1 MIVLHSKIHI
11 KKQQVSYTTMSVLLS
26 KQVDVKKIKYSE
38 VKVLQSG
45 AKSVYLSHDGCKL
58 MVQTPVLNLP
68 YGVNDSTTFNAK
80 FKKDI
85 KTKKDDV
92 DEAKKYDITVSFKGM
107 QENPKIKAF
116 HDKLREIEEKIVDDA
131 FTNRQLWFKNNYN
144 NNRDVVLSMFTPM
157 VKMDKDKETGEVVNK
172 YPPTF
177 KVKIPYDAKEDKF
190 GFDAYDMDNNEIDF
204 ASIVNNLKG
213 GKAQLIIQLTG
224 IWISAG
230 MFGCSWKV
238 VSAKFQQ
245 SNISKVTFLQDSDN
259 EKDEDDDEDD
269 EEDDEISVDDEV
281 LKKKPV
287 KEEVPVEE
295 EDEDNDEDEND
306 KDEEE
311 DEEEAEEEEVQK
323 EPTPPPSPPPAKT
336 VTKKAVKKVAK

>member
-1 MIVLHSKIHI
+1 
-11 KKQQVSYTTMSVLLS
+11 MSVLLS

-45 AKSVYLSHDGCKL
+45 AKSVYMFHDGGKL

-68 YGVNDSTTFNAK
+68 YGINDSSTFNAK
-80 FKKDI
+80 FKKDA
-85 KTKKDDV
+85 KTKKEDV
-92 DEAKKYDITVSFKGM
+92 DEAKKFDITVSFKGM

-116 HDKLREIEEKIVDDA
+116 HDKLREMEEKIVDDA

-204 ASIVNNLKG
+204 ASIVNNLKS

-224 IWISAG
+224 IWISGG

-245 SNISKVTFLQDSDN
+245 SNISKVAFLQDSDN
-259 EKDEDDDEDD
+259 EKDDDDEEEEDDDD
-269 EEDDEISVDDEV
+269 ISVDEEV

-295 EDEDNDEDEND
+295 EDEEDEEDDDNDEEQ
-306 KDEEE
+306 EE
-311 DEEEAEEEEVQK
+311 DVVEEAEK
-323 EPTPPPSPPPAKT
+323 EPTPPPSPPPVKT
-336 VTKKAVKKVAK
+336 VTKKAVKKVTKC

>member
-1 MIVLHSKIHI
+1 MF
-11 KKQQVSYTTMSVLLS
+11 
-26 KQVDVKKIKYSE
+26 
-38 VKVLQSG
+38 
-45 AKSVYLSHDGCKL
+45 HDGGK
-58 MVQTPVLNLP
+58 MMIQTPVLNLP
-68 YGVNDSTTFNAK
+68 YGVNDSATFNAK
-80 FKKDI
+80 MKKDG
-85 KTKKDDV
+85 KSKKEDV
-92 DEAKKYDITVSFKGM
+92 DEPKKYDITVSFKGM

-116 HDKLREIEEKIVDDA
+116 HDKLKEMEDKVIDDA
-131 FTNRQLWFKNNYN
+131 FNNRQLWFKNNYN
-144 NNRDVVLSMFTPM
+144 NNRDVVMAMFTPI
-157 VKMDKDKETGEVVNK
+157 VKMDKDKETGEVANK

-204 ASIVNNLKG
+204 SSIINNLKG

-245 SNISKVTFLQDSDN
+245 SNISKVAFLQDSDN
-259 EKDEDDDEDD
+259 EKEDD
-269 EEDDEISVDDEV
+269 EEEEDDDDISVDEEV

-295 EDEDNDEDEND
+295 EDE
-306 KDEEE
+306 EEE
-311 DEEEAEEEEVQK
+311 EEEGEEEEQAEEEEEEEVEEEEK
-323 EPTPPPSPPPAKT
+323 VPTPPPSPPPAAKT
-336 VTKKAVKKVAK
+336 VTKKAVKKTTKC

>member
-1 MIVLHSKIHI
+1 
-11 KKQQVSYTTMSVLLS
+11 MSVLLP
-26 KQVDVKKIKYSE
+26 KQIDVKKIKYSE

-45 AKSVYLSHDGCKL
+45 AKSVYMFHDGGK
-58 MVQTPVLNLP
+58 MMIQTPVLNLP

-80 FKKDI
+80 MKKDG
-85 KTKKDDV
+85 KSKKEDV
-92 DEAKKYDITVSFKGM
+92 DEPKKYDITVSFKGM

-116 HDKLREIEEKIVDDA
+116 HDKLKEMEDKVIDDA
-131 FTNRQLWFKNNYN
+131 FNNRQLWFKNNYN
-144 NNRDVVLSMFTPM
+144 NNRDVVMAMFTPI
-157 VKMDKDKETGEVVNK
+157 VKMDKDKETGEVANK

-204 ASIVNNLKG
+204 SSIVNNLKG

-245 SNISKVTFLQDSDN
+245 SNISKVAFLQDSDN
-259 EKDEDDDEDD
+259 EKEDDDEE
-269 EEDDEISVDDEV
+269 EEDDDISVDEEV

-295 EDEDNDEDEND
+295 EDE
-306 KDEEE
+306 EEE
-311 DEEEAEEEEVQK
+311 EEGEEEEQAEEEEVEEEEEK
-323 EPTPPPSPPPAKT
+323 VPTPPPSPPPAAKT
-336 VTKKAVKKVAK
+336 VTKKAVKKTAK